1 MKWRDYKALIEY
13 QYAVLRY
20 TFSTKTRHVYNS
32 FNLNEDHFKNPE
44 TINQRLETFAK
55 GIINET
61 MERHVFNNRKKEDG
75 EKRRLD
81 RLLSG
86 GFVGDWLSAVLLRA
100 LSRPVIGP

>member
-1 MKWRDYKALIEY
+1 MMKWRDYKALIEY

-61 MERHVFNNRKKEDG
+61 MERHVFDNRKK
-75 EKRRLD
+75 RRW
-81 RLLSG
+81 RKTQ
-86 GFVGDWLSAVLLRA
+86 
-100 LSRPVIGP
+100 IG